1 MKTYCNSSS
10 WNNFKAAM
18 KAAADIELRDP
29 DTEYYLDVIGHNVHI
44 DEWLPS
50 GEPKGIV
57 FMIHGGG
64 GNGRILAPFAQPI
77 VDQGWKV
84 IAPDLPGYGLTETRA
99 GYDGDYSEWI
109 DVIQALSEQHEG
121 KKVFFGL
128 SVGGLTAV
136 HTAQVTHG
144 IEGVIATTLLDVNTN
159 KLFIRAARWP
169 WLGFISLIGFKT
181 LGPILDRIK
190 LPLSLAAP
198 LKEMSSDKTAQ
209 HYFLTN
215 ELIAKRWIPIKF
227 FRTMHNKL
235 LDSNTELK
243 RLLLVHPGSDTWT
256 PTQMSLETFHKLKG
270 NKSFIE
276 LTNGSHLPIEQPA
289 YDELQTHVGN
299 FLSQIKATDRNA
311 CAG

>member
-1 MKTYCNSSS
+1 
-10 WNNFKAAM
+10 M

-29 DTEYYLDVIGHNVHI
+29 DNEYYLNVTGHNVHI
-44 DEWLPS
+44 DEWIPS
-50 GEPKGIV
+50 GEQKGIV

-128 SVGGLTAV
+128 SLGGLTAV
-136 HTAQVTHG
+136 HAAQITNNIH
-144 IEGVIATTLLDVNTN
+144 GVIATTLLDASEKEV
-159 KLFIRAARWP
+159 FSRAARWR
-169 WLGFISLIGFKT
+169 WLGVVSLIGFKT
-181 LGPILDRIK
+181 LGSILDRIK
-190 LPLSLAAP
+190 LPLRLAAP
-198 LKEMSSDKTAQ
+198 LTEMSSDEIVQ
-209 HYFLTN
+209 NYFLTD

-227 FRTMHNKL
+227 FRTLHNKT
-235 LDSNTELK
+235 LDNNTELK

-299 FLSQIKATDRNA
+299 FLSQITATDRNA